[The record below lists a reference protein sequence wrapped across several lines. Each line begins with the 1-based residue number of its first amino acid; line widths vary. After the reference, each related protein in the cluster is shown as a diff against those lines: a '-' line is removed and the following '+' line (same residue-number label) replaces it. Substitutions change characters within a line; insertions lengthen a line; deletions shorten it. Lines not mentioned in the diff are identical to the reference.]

1 MTVPRLLVLGLDGYE
16 PSIADDLVAAGRMP
30 HLARLTERSARFAL
44 DHGDAK
50 RTGLAWEH
58 VSLGQSPEAC
68 GRWAAVGFD
77 PATYEA
83 YKEDTTGTPF
93 LAGTELRAVI
103 FDAPYF
109 DLARAPRCRGL
120 VHWGAHDPGVAAHAV
135 PASLTEEIGARFGPY
150 PASRYIY
157 GFVWPDA
164 ERARAMAD
172 ALTHAVDVRSAISG
186 WLFGER
192 FPDWDLALVVVSEFH
207 SAIEALWHGIDP
219 AHPLHGAASAPA
231 ARDGI
236 VGVYEA
242 FDRML
247 GTLSDRFPDA
257 RLVVFSMHGMGANDS
272 DVATMLLLPELLY
285 RAQRGQ
291 PFFVPRPE
299 WLAARDGIPPIDAHT
314 DWARAVNACLSGNG
328 ATAAPAP
335 LRALRRAWSKIT
347 SGDGARPRWDWMPA
361 ARYDAVWPELDAFAL
376 PSFYDGRVRIN
387 LVGRERRGRVAL
399 RDYHRIC
406 AEIAA
411 LIDDCRNPRSGD
423 GVTVRIEYPVADDPL
438 RAHPTQAD
446 LVVIWRGAPLAFE
459 HPRLGLIGPAPY
471 RRTGGH
477 SGGQG
482 IAYVAGPDVAPGA
495 FGVRSAF
502 DVVPTMLDLLGVATA
517 EHLSGRSLLAA
528 PAHPSDG

>member
-1 MTVPRLLVLGLDGYE
+1 MTQPKALVVGLDGYE
-16 PSIADDLVAAGRMP
+16 PSIADGLIAEGRLP
-30 HLARLTERSARFAL
+30 HLATLRNRSACFAL

-77 PATYEA
+77 PASYEA
-83 YKEDTTGTPF
+83 YKDETTGTPF
-93 LAGTELRAVI
+93 VADTDLRAVI

-109 DLARAPRCRGL
+109 DLSRAPSCRGL
-120 VHWGAHDPGVAAHAV
+120 VHWGAHDPGVAAHSV
-135 PASLTEEIGARFGPY
+135 PDSLADEIRTRFGPY

-164 ERARAMAD
+164 DAARAMAI
-172 ALTHAVDVRSAISG
+172 ALVRAVEVRTEISS

-192 FPDWDLALVVVSEFH
+192 FPDWELAMVVVSEFH

-219 AHPLHGAASAPA
+219 THPLHGAPSAPA

-247 GTLSDRFPDA
+247 GAMTARFPDA
-257 RLVVFSMHGMGANDS
+257 SIVVFSMHGMGANDS

-285 RAQRGQ
+285 RAQLGRA
-291 PFFVPRPE
+291 FFVPPPE
-299 WLAARDGIPPIDAHT
+299 WLAARDGIPSIAPTA
-314 DWARAVNACLSGNG
+314 DWARAVNAHLGIGNG
-328 ATAAPAP
+328 TAARSP
-335 LRALRRAWSKIT
+335 LAVFRRVWSKVAPT
-347 SGDGARPRWDWMPA
+347 GSARSRWDWMPA
-361 ARYDAVWPELDAFAL
+361 ARYSAAWPRLDAFAL

-387 LVGRERRGRVAL
+387 LAGRERLGRVKL
-399 RDYHRIC
+399 EDYRRTC
-406 AEIAA
+406 DEVAA
-411 LIDDCRNPRSGD
+411 LVTDCRNPRTGD
-423 GVTVRIEYPVADDPL
+423 GVTVRIERPVEDDPL
-438 RAHPTQAD
+438 HALPTQAD

-477 SGGQG
+477 SGGHG
-482 IAYVAGPDVAPGA
+482 VAYVAGADVAPGEY
-495 FGVRSAF
+495 GVRSAF
-502 DVVPTMLDLLGVATA
+502 DVVPTLLELLGLAKP
-517 EHLSGRSLLAA
+517 EHVSGRSLLSR
-528 PAHPSDG
+528 PSR